1 MERDLYKQLKIAKIL
16 EFKLNTVKKQRNFE
30 ATANFFNFFFQRKE
44 KCCSET
50 VDKLLPPHSFLF
62 NPPKNSE
69 SAGSP
74 FFSSI

>member
-50 VDKLLPPHSFLF
+50 VDKLLPPPLIF
-62 NPPKNSE
+62 
-69 SAGSP
+69 
-74 FFSSI
+74 I